1 MNNLEGCEGSK
12 AALFSHSAPQS
23 TACLEKKTEKTWGD
37 RAKWN
42 FFLFQ
47 LYAFSI
53 SPPVLPLPTQPA
65 GKVSKGDQVVA
76 VLVQEGE
83 GAVGQRVGV
92 LVGDI
97 GPRHQQ
103 PVQAF
108 KLRSVQPILPFYK
121 GAIRVTVVPRCCLCR
136 RRCAAVPPVQS
147 DEVLRLQGG
156 GGQRKTKW
164 FKVSFAHQLVCQQGR
179 KITLKRS

>member
-23 TACLEKKTEKTWGD
+23 TACLEKKQRKCEETEQSETSSYD
-37 RAKWN
+37 H
-42 FFLFQ
+42 FLFQ

-76 VLVQEGE
+76 VLVQVGE

-92 LVGDI
+92 LVGDV

-136 RRCAAVPPVQS
+136 RCRAAVTPVQS

-156 GGQRKTKW
+156 
-164 FKVSFAHQLVCQQGR
+164 A
-179 KITLKRS
+179 

>member
-1 MNNLEGCEGSK
+1 MK
-12 AALFSHSAPQS
+12 AVKQPYFLIQLPKVQRVWKKKQKKHEETEQRETSFYFSFMH
-23 TACLEKKTEKTWGD
+23 
-37 RAKWN
+37 
-42 FFLFQ
+42 
-47 LYAFSI
+47 
-53 SPPVLPLPTQPA
+53 PPVLPLPTQPA
-65 GKVSKGDQVVA
+65 GKVSKGDQVVT
-76 VLVQEGE
+76 VLVEEGE

-136 RRCAAVPPVQS
+136 RRRAAVPPVQS

-156 GGQRKTKW
+156 GGQRKTK
-164 FKVSFAHQLVCQQGR
+164 
-179 KITLKRS
+179 